1 MQLICRGTAL
11 IMRSYLVGNGCRHL
25 GLFWRH
31 FLVMG
36 ILFGHGPVESWD
48 VSVVSRSR
56 VHALGVC
63 NFGHGLSFVG
73 VTGLVMGCHL

>member
-1 MQLICRGTAL
+1 MQ
-11 IMRSYLVGNGCRHL
+11 SYLVGNGCRHL
-25 GLFWRH
+25 GLFCCH

-36 ILFGHGPVESWD
+36 ILLVMGLLSRGMHPS
-48 VSVVSRSR
+48 SVGLEFLRW
-56 VHALGVC
+56 GVC